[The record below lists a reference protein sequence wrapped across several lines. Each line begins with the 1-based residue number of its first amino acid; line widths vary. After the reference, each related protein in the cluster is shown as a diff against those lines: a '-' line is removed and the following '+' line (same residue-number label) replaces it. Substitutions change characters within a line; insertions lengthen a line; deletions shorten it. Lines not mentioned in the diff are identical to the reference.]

1 MPEERSTRRLA
12 ALKGTVARTETARP
26 ALLGLAGWS
35 RRGEFLYSRRLELP
49 GQAPRIPPAVFD
61 GEVDG
66 VGDLLFFD
74 TETTGL
80 SGGAGTL
87 VFLVGAAWCEG
98 TDLEVEQ
105 FFLSDFPGE
114 PEFLEAVKERFVERR
129 AFVSFNGRA
138 FDSPLLRG
146 RFSLARIP
154 FEIGRQI
161 DLLAPAR
168 RLWRGL
174 TGDCSLKTLEEK
186 VLGVT
191 RGIDIPGS
199 EIPEVYFQFLR
210 TGRPGMLPVVF
221 DHNLTDVTS
230 LARMWDALGGLLAG
244 DLAAA
249 PVDGRAL
256 GRELLRRGALRGIDL
271 LAEAFRRGDAEAGL
285 HLGMHHKRGGAWEEA
300 VAVWE
305 HLVAE
310 TRSLAAA
317 VELAKYHEHRRR
329 DPFAALERVEVVLS
343 WNLPLNARTRGE
355 LAKRRRRLERKVARR
370 REGPRRGGDLG
381 SGG

>member
-1 MPEERSTRRLA
+1 MPEERATRRLA
-12 ALKGTVARTETARP
+12 ALKGTGRRTETARP
-26 ALLGLAGWS
+26 ALDLAGWS
-35 RRGEFLYSRRLELP
+35 RRGEFLYARRLEFP
-49 GQAPRIPPAVFD
+49 GQAPRVPPAVFD
-61 GEVDG
+61 GEVESVED
-66 VGDLLFFD
+66 VLFFD

-87 VFLVGAAWCEG
+87 VFLVGTAWCEG

-105 FFLSDFPGE
+105 LFLSDFPGE
-114 PEFLEAVKERFVERR
+114 PEFLAAVKERFTGRS
-129 AFVSFNGRA
+129 AYVSFNGRA

-186 VLGVT
+186 VLGVA
-191 RGIDIPGS
+191 RGIDIPGA

-221 DHNLTDVTS
+221 DHNQTDVTS
-230 LARMWDALGGLLAG
+230 LAKMWDALGGLLSG
-244 DLAAA
+244 DLGAA
-249 PVDGRAL
+249 PVHGPAL
-256 GRELLRRGALRGIDL
+256 GRELLRRGDLRGAEV
-271 LAEAFRRGDAEAGL
+271 LAEAFRQGDAEAGL
-285 HLGMHHKRGGAWEEA
+285 HLGLHHKRGGAWDEA

-305 HLVAE
+305 RLVAE
-310 TRSLAAA
+310 MRSLAAA

-329 DPFAALERVEVVLS
+329 DPFTALERVDVVLS
-343 WNLPLNARTRGE
+343 WSLPLNVRTRSE
-355 LAKRRRRLERKVARR
+355 LAKRRRRLERKCARR
-370 REGPRRGGDLG
+370 RVSLR
-381 SGG
+381 

>member
-1 MPEERSTRRLA
+1 MAEARSTRRLA
-12 ALKGTVARTETARP
+12 ALKGTAARVEPVRP
-26 ALLGLAGWS
+26 ALDLDGWT
-35 RRGEFLYSRRLELP
+35 RRGEFLYTRRLEFP
-49 GQAPRIPPAVFD
+49 GRAPRVPPAVFD
-61 GEVDG
+61 GEVAS
-66 VGDLLFFD
+66 VEDLLFFD

-87 VFLVGAAWCEG
+87 VFLVGTAWIEG

-105 FFLSDFPGE
+105 YFLSDFPGE
-114 PEFLEAVKERFVERR
+114 PEFLAAVKERFAGRG
-129 AFVSFNGRA
+129 AYVSFNGRT

-161 DLLAPAR
+161 DLLHPAR

-186 VLGVT
+186 VLGVQ

-199 EIPEVYFQFLR
+199 EIPGVYFEFLR
-210 TGRPGMLPVVF
+210 TGRPGVLPVVF

-230 LARMWDALGGLLAG
+230 LARMWDALGGLLGG
-244 DLAAA
+244 DLDAA

-256 GRELLRRGALRGIDL
+256 GRELLRRGDPRGVEVL
-271 LAEAFRRGDAEAGL
+271 LEAFAEGDAEAGL
-285 HLGMHHKRGGAWEEA
+285 WLGLHHKRSGAWDEA

-305 HLVAE
+305 RLAAE
-310 TRSLAAA
+310 ARSLAAA

-329 DPFAALERVEVVLS
+329 DPAAALERVEVVFS
-343 WNLPLNARTRGE
+343 WSLPLGARARGD
-355 LAKRRRRLERKVARR
+355 LAKRRRRLERKCARR
-370 REGPRRGGDLG
+370 RFSEP
-381 SGG
+381 

>member
-1 MPEERSTRRLA
+1 MPEQRSTRRLA
-12 ALKGTVARTETARP
+12 ALRGAAARP
-26 ALLGLAGWS
+26 ETVRPELELAGWN
-35 RRGEFLYSRRLELP
+35 RRGEFLYSRRLEFP
-49 GQAPRIPPAVFD
+49 GQAPRVPPAVFD
-61 GEVDG
+61 GEVEG
-66 VGDLLFFD
+66 LGDLLFFD

-87 VFLVGAAWCEG
+87 VFLVGTAWCEG

-105 FFLSDFPGE
+105 LFLSDFPGE
-114 PEFLEAVKERFVERR
+114 PEFLDAVKGRFADRR

-154 FEIGRQI
+154 FEIGLQI

-191 RGIDIPGS
+191 RGIDIPGA

-244 DLAAA
+244 DVAAA
-249 PVDGRAL
+249 PFDGLAL
-256 GRELLRRGALRGIDL
+256 GRELLARGDLRGIDL
-271 LAEAFRRGDAEAGL
+271 LAEAFRRGDAQAGL
-285 HLGMHHKRGGAWEEA
+285 HLGLHHKRGGAWDEA

-305 HLVAE
+305 RLVAE

-317 VELAKYHEHRRR
+317 VELAKYLEHRRR
-329 DPFAALERVEVVLS
+329 DPFAALERVEVALS
-343 WNLPLNARTRGE
+343 WSLPLSVRTRSE
-355 LAKRRRRLERKVARR
+355 LAKRRRRLERKVQ
-370 REGPRRGGDLG
+370 RGRDSRPNG
-381 SGG
+381 